1 MTDVTDATDVT
12 DVMAPPIP
20 GSGVDVAVPETHLPA
35 GTGGGHLDEPH
46 GHGHEDHGPTGI
58 LKWLTST
65 DHKVIG
71 LSYMI
76 TSVILFYFAGIMAL
90 FIRLQ
95 LTTPH
100 SSLLTFGQYNELFTM
115 HGSLMLYLFAGPF
128 AFGGLANYVVP
139 LQIGAPDMAF
149 PRLNALSYWLYLT
162 GSITMML
169 GFLVAGGAASF
180 GWVAYAPLS
189 SATSSPGIGGDV
201 WIMALVLTGFSA
213 IFTGV
218 NLVATIFY
226 LRAPGMTMF
235 RMPIFTWNMLVTGIL
250 ILIAFPVLTSALIM
264 LFADRHFGTHIFTV
278 TGCHT
283 VTGATHF
290 IANGHITQIGCGSP
304 LLWQNLFWFFGHPEV
319 YILALPFFGI
329 VTEVLPVFS
338 RKPVFGYKGM
348 VFATMAIAAL
358 STGVWAHH
366 MFTTG
371 AVLLPFFSFLS
382 LLIAVPTG
390 IKFFN
395 WIGTMWHGQLVF
407 TTPMLF
413 SIGFLLAF
421 LMGGVTGIMLAS
433 PPIDFFT
440 HDTYFVVAHFH
451 QVLVGTA
458 VFAGFAGFYYWY
470 PKMFGRMLDDTLGK
484 WHFWL
489 LFVGFWVTFMPQ
501 YVVGLLGM
509 PRRVASYPSNLGWES
524 YNVISTIGAFIIAAS
539 FAIMLWNLWKSW
551 RKPIPAGNNPWDAH
565 TLEWF
570 TTSPPPHHNYTH
582 LPPIRSERP
591 TWDYNHPDALAVPHG
606 LAAEAAAR
614 TRQKE
619 PVA

>member
-1 MTDVTDATDVT
+1 M
-12 DVMAPPIP
+12 
-20 GSGVDVAVPETHLPA
+20 
-35 GTGGGHLDEPH
+35 
-46 GHGHEDHGPTGI
+46 
-58 LKWLTST
+58 
-65 DHKVIG
+65 
-71 LSYMI
+71 
-76 TSVILFYFAGIMAL
+76 
-90 FIRLQ
+90 
-95 LTTPH
+95 
-100 SSLLTFGQYNELFTM
+100 
-115 HGSLMLYLFAGPF
+115 LM
-128 AFGGLANYVVP
+128 
-139 LQIGAPDMAF
+139 
-149 PRLNALSYWLYLT
+149 
-162 GSITMML
+162 
-169 GFLVAGGAASF
+169 GFFVAGGAASF

-189 SATSSPGIGGDV
+189 SATSSPGLGGDV
-201 WIMALVLTGFSA
+201 WIMGIALTGFSA

-235 RMPIFTWNMLVTGIL
+235 RMPIFTWNMLVTAIL
-250 ILIAFPVLTSALIM
+250 ILIAFPVLTSAMVM

-278 TGCHT
+278 TGCHL
-283 VTGATHF
+283 VTGA
-290 IANGHITQIGCGSP
+290 AYSGCGSP

-413 SIGFLLAF
+413 CIGFLLAF

-433 PPIDFFT
+433 PPIDFAV

-451 QVLVGTA
+451 QVLEGTA
-458 VFAGFAGFYYWY
+458 VFAGFAGVYYWY
-470 PKMFGRMLDDTLGK
+470 PKMFGRMLDDKLGK

-489 LFVGFWVTFMPQ
+489 LFVGFWLTFMPQ
-501 YVVGLLGM
+501 YIVGLKGM
-509 PRRVASYPSNLGWES
+509 PRRVASYPSNLGWQV
-524 YNVISTIGAFIIAAS
+524 YNELSTIGAFIIALS
-539 FAIMLWNLWKSW
+539 FAIMLWNFWKSW
-551 RKPIPAGNNPWDAH
+551 RKPVPAGNNPWDAH

-591 TWDYNHPDALAVPHG
+591 TWDYNHPDALSVPHG
-606 LAAEAAAR
+606 VAAEAAAGVR
-614 TRQKE
+614 KKE
-619 PVA
+619 PVT

>member
-1 MTDVTDATDVT
+1 MTDVTDVSDVL
-12 DVMAPPIP
+12 APTVP
-20 GSGVDVAVPETHLPA
+20 GPGLDGEPAVHLPES
-35 GTGGGHLDEPH
+35 TGHGPVTPSHGG

-95 LTTPH
+95 LASPH

-162 GSITMML
+162 GSITMMM

-189 SATSSPGIGGDV
+189 SAQSSPGIGGDV

-250 ILIAFPVLTSALIM
+250 ILIAFPVLTSGLVM
-264 LFADRHFGTHIFTV
+264 LFADRHFGTHIFTA
-278 TGCHT
+278 TGCHL
-283 VTGATHF
+283 VSGA
-290 IANGHITQIGCGSP
+290 AYGGCGSP

-329 VTEVLPVFS
+329 VTEILPVFS

-395 WIGTMWHGQLVF
+395 WIGTMWHGQLTF

-413 SIGFLLAF
+413 SVGFLLAF

-433 PPIDFFT
+433 PPIDFAT

-470 PKMFGRMLDDTLGK
+470 PKMFGRMLDDRLGK

-489 LFVGFWVTFMPQ
+489 LFIGFWVTFMPQ

-509 PRRVASYPSNLGWES
+509 PRRVASYPSNLGWQS
-524 YNVISTIGAFIIAAS
+524 YNIISTVGAFIIAAS

-551 RKPIPAGNNPWDAH
+551 RHPIPAGNNPWDAH

-591 TWDYNHPDALAVPHG
+591 TWDYNHPDAHAVPHG
-606 LAAEAAAR
+606 LVAEAAAR
-614 TRQKE
+614 LREKE